1 MTEKNLAEKITGK
14 LNEALGN
21 SFGGSEVPVSYPKL
35 KLATSIYA
43 KKQKRN
49 RMAKKSRAINRKK

>member
-1 MTEKNLAEKITGK
+1 MKEKILK
-14 LNEALGN
+14 QINQKINESIAGN
-21 SFGGSEVPVSYPKL
+21 AGSQIPSSISGM
-35 KLATSIYA
+35 KLAAPVYA